1 MKNPPSDWRGDFRAQ
16 GSDPVLVVGSVG
28 DPSTPYS
35 GAVALAATLDNA
47 RLLTEG
53 GGPGAT
59 HTSFF
64 DNACIRAKETDYL
77 VSLTL
82 PRPGARC
89 AEE

>member
-1 MKNPPSDWRGDFRAQ
+1 M
-16 GSDPVLVVGSVG
+16 
-28 DPSTPYS
+28 
-35 GAVALAATLDNA
+35 AATLDNA

-64 DNACIRAKETDYL
+64 DNTCIRAKVTDSL

-82 PRPGARC
+82 HRPGTRC
-89 AEE
+89 PEE